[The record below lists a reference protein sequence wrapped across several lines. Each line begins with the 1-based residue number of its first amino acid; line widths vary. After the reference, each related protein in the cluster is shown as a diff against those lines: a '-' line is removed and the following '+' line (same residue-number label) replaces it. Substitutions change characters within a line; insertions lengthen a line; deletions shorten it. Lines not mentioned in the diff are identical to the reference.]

1 MKSSLK
7 KSFQIS
13 RLNNIFLKKKFL
25 GFFFLHSI
33 NVKKRIQLK
42 SFFENLGFQIT
53 FFNNKIFEKAITTSS
68 FQYTNLIPIS
78 KGSNLLITPIE
89 NKSLDV
95 KNLQNLFF
103 LLKKEKSLFF
113 LGGMYENSL
122 VNSSFVD
129 TLLLLEDNT
138 ITLSKIYS
146 HIMKP
151 SIQLSALLSEI
162 PKQTSFLIQK
172 NIENK

>member
-13 RLNNIFLKKKFL
+13 QLTNILLEKKFL

-42 SFFENLGFQIT
+42 SFFENLGFQIK
-53 FFNNKIFEKAITTSS
+53 FFNNKIFEKTVTTNSVKH
-68 FQYTNLIPIS
+68 TNLISIS
-78 KGSNLLITPIE
+78 KGSNLLISPIE
-89 NKSLDV
+89 NTSLNI
-95 KNLQNLFF
+95 KNLQNLF
-103 LLKKEKSLFF
+103 LSVKKEKSLFF

-122 VNSSFVD
+122 VNFSFID
-129 TLLLLEDNT
+129 TLLRLEDNT
-138 ITLSKIYS
+138 STLNKIYN
-146 HIMKP
+146 HTAEP
-151 SIQLSALLSEI
+151 SIRLSLLLNEI

>member
-1 MKSSLK
+1 M
-7 KSFQIS
+7 
-13 RLNNIFLKKKFL
+13 
-25 GFFFLHSI
+25 
-33 NVKKRIQLK
+33 
-42 SFFENLGFQIT
+42 
-53 FFNNKIFEKAITTSS
+53 
-68 FQYTNLIPIS
+68 
-78 KGSNLLITPIE
+78 
-89 NKSLDV
+89 
-95 KNLQNLFF
+95 
-103 LLKKEKSLFF
+103 LKKEKSLFF

-162 PKQTSFLIQK
+162 PKQTSFLIV
-172 NIENK
+172 NT